1 MNSLRPE
8 DLENKAAEQR
18 RRIDSSV
25 NELTETFKEK
35 VNVTN
40 LAREHLLP
48 ISAVGAVVGLI
59 LGYGLTGIFVRR

>member
-1 MNSLRPE
+1 MNSLSPE

-18 RRIDSSV
+18 HRIDSSV

-48 ISAVGAVVGLI
+48 VCAVGAVVGLI

>member
-1 MNSLRPE
+1 MNSLSPE

-25 NELTETFKEK
+25 NEFTETFKEK

-40 LAREHLLP
+40 LAREHLLA

>member
-1 MNSLRPE
+1 MNSLSPE
-8 DLENKAAEQR
+8 DLENKAAKQR

-25 NELTETFKEK
+25 NEFTETFKEK

-40 LAREHLLP
+40 LAREHLLA